1 VTVFCV
7 CADTDEEA
15 RLLASAMALSFASR
29 STGRPPG
36 PLPSMRQVENHV
48 WTEAERAFAEDYLR
62 PQVIGSPA
70 TVRARLE
77 ALVAETG
84 VDEVMAIASVPD
96 AGARM
101 KSFTLLAELAEL
113 PG

>member
-1 VTVFCV
+1 V

-15 RLLASAMALSFASR
+15 NLLASAMALSFASR

-36 PLPSMRQVENHV
+36 PLPSLRQVQNHA
-48 WTEAERAFAEDYLR
+48 WTQAERAFADNYLR

-77 ALVAETG
+77 ALLAETG
-84 VDEVMAIASVPD
+84 ADEVMAIASVPD
-96 AGARM
+96 AAARTR
-101 KSFTLLAELAEL
+101 SFTLLAELAQL
-113 PG
+113 PAGE